1 MIKNLPEEII
11 VPNSTFNSWK
21 LAKNN
26 YFPTPTGTKII
37 IKFNQSIQND
47 LNQLDYI
54 ITKIESKIK
63 KSIIIN
69 SLFEGELL

>member
-1 MIKNLPEEII
+1 MKNLPEAII
-11 VPNSTFNSWK
+11 VPNSTINSCK

-26 YFPTPTGTKII
+26 YFPTPTWTKII
-37 IKFNQSIQND
+37 IKFDQSIRND

>member
-1 MIKNLPEEII
+1 MKNLPEAII
-11 VPNSTFNSWK
+11 VPNSTINSCK

-54 ITKIESKIK
+54 ITKIESRIK
-63 KSIIIN
+63 KSIN
-69 SLFEGELL
+69 N

>member
-1 MIKNLPEEII
+1 MKNLPEEII

-26 YFPTPTGTKII
+26 YFPKPTGTKII